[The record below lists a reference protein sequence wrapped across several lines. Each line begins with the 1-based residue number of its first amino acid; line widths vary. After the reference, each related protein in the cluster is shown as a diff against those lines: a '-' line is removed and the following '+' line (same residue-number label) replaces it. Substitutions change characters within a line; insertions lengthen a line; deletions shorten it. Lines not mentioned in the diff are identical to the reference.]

1 MNATILLHPLAVLL
15 SLIHLGINICLFFL
29 IIRWVQNWKEVGWL
43 SGLDRLG
50 RPLTDAMT
58 TAARNYIKRKFPRKH
73 FSERG
78 LICICILGLS
88 LIGFLLSLL
97 PAPSL

>member
-29 IIRWVQNWKEVGWL
+29 IIRWIQTWKEVGWL
-43 SGLDRLG
+43 SGLDNLG
-50 RPLTDAMT
+50 RPLTGAMT
-58 TAARNYIKRKFPRKH
+58 TAVRNHLKRKFPKET

-88 LIGFLLSLL
+88 LIGFILSLL
-97 PAPSL
+97 PSPSL